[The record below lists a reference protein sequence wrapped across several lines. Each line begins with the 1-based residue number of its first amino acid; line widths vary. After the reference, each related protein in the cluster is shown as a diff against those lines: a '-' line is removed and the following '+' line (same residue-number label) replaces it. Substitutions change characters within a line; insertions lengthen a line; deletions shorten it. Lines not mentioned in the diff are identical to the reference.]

1 MAQCVNDNKN
11 SLDKK
16 QEDAIHV
23 GILVILI
30 SICVTG
36 IIFLCNIL
44 LPSSAPRAPQHNP
57 HTKAA
62 TQETTRTTDL
72 LQFQL
77 SKEQVESSSFE
88 GRIEGS
94 VLGNVG
100 YVQGSSEGKPVTYIY
115 IRYRAEN
122 GDIIDQ
128 LIPRDQVRL
137 RDDLAPNAPATVEL
151 DVVKKREPSY
161 EDIQKDPSLC
171 YDIRSDF
178 LLSSLPAEEC
188 GKHPGDTPD
197 EWQLERETPTIVH
210 VPKDSVI
217 VTINPNLVPDGA
229 KKG

>member
-1 MAQCVNDNKN
+1 MAPYVNDNKN
-11 SLDKK
+11 SLDKNRK
-16 QEDAIHV
+16 MRYIS
-23 GILVILI
+23 GSFVILI

-44 LPSSAPRAPQHNP
+44 LPSSAPRAPQHDPN
-57 HTKAA
+57 TKAT

-72 LQFQL
+72 LQLQL

-100 YVQGSSEGKPVTYIY
+100 YVQGNSEGKPVTYIY

-151 DVVKKREPSY
+151 DVVKKREPS
-161 EDIQKDPSLC
+161 SRL
-171 YDIRSDF
+171 
-178 LLSSLPAEEC
+178 
-188 GKHPGDTPD
+188 
-197 EWQLERETPTIVH
+197 
-210 VPKDSVI
+210 
-217 VTINPNLVPDGA
+217 
-229 KKG
+229 